1 MATVRERMIELINKR
16 GLSRKEFADRVGI
29 SQNQISR
36 YLTKNDPQIPTVNTL
51 IKICDEFNVSMD
63 WICGRDNN
71 ESRFRIT
78 DDSDVL
84 SALKEIEIYCG
95 PTMIFVRANSMGVNY
110 AIGFDAGCVGLPE
123 FVDSIGSTHV
133 QAPDDDE
140 NGITGRII
148 NTLYETGITTLKGNH
163 EVQCDEYNK
172 LRDFLNNHK

>member
-1 MATVRERMIELINKR
+1 MTTVRERMIELINKK

-51 IKICDEFNVSMD
+51 MKICDEFNVSMD

-95 PTMIFVRANSMGVNY
+95 MRMYFVKANGACATY
-110 AIGFDAGCVGLPE
+110 AISFDGCEGLTE

-148 NTLYETGITTLKGNH
+148 NTLYETGITTLKGSH
-163 EVQCDEYNK
+163 EAQSEYNK
-172 LRDFLNNHK
+172 LRDYLNNHK

>member
-1 MATVRERMIELINKR
+1 MTTVRERMIELINKK

-51 IKICDEFNVSMD
+51 MKICDEFNVSMD

-95 PTMIFVRANSMGVNY
+95 MSMDFIRTNRPFATY
-110 AIGFDAGCVGLPE
+110 AISFDGCEGLTE

-133 QAPDDDE
+133 QAPGDDE

-148 NTLYETGITTLKGNH
+148 NTLYETGITTLKGSH
-163 EVQCDEYNK
+163 EAQSEYNK
-172 LRDFLNNHK
+172 LRDFLNHHK